1 MKPPSYAS
9 VLKLVWPLALGMA
22 NNAAMQFADRV
33 FLAHESAASLEAV
46 LPASMLAAIFIS
58 FFQSVV
64 AYAGTFVAQYHGAGN
79 EDGCRRAY
87 WAGLTLAAASA
98 FFFVC
103 LAPLGDFVFTSVGHS
118 AHVAARECSYYR
130 IVMYGAFAVCGT
142 MAASG
147 YLTGRGRTRL
157 VFWVNVAGNVLNIG
171 LDPLLI
177 FGWGPVPTLGM
188 AGAAIATIASQA
200 VQMAILNFVVIH
212 EVCGARRRTEDKGQ
226 RVEGSQF
233 SILKSIIRYGS
244 PAGVYQVLNLLS
256 FTIFVFAMAAAGDVA
271 LAVSNAVFTINYF
284 LFAPME
290 GFSIGA
296 GILVGQFQGASD
308 PQNASRAGNRV
319 LALALVYTV
328 LSSVAVFIL
337 RRPILGLFAADS
349 AALDAA
355 EFMSL
360 GTVLLILSITWQ
372 IFDAADTVLS
382 GALKGAGD
390 TRFVMN
396 WMLFSAFI
404 VWLPLVFIVRCFHP
418 TMPMFWLTMVVYV
431 VVICVG
437 TVVRWCRG
445 PWRRIRLVDIASCE
459 TRSRGLV
466 RQSFSEGG
474 THDPAKFA
482 KPCQN

>member
-9 VLKLVWPLALGMA
+9 VIKLVWPLALGMA

-33 FLAHESAASLEAV
+33 FLAHESAASLEAI
-46 LPASMLAAIFIS
+46 LPASMLAAVFIC
-58 FFQSVV
+58 FFQSIV
-64 AYAGTFVAQYHGAGN
+64 AYAGTFVAQYHGARN

-87 WAGLTLAAASA
+87 WSGLTLATVSA
-98 FFFVC
+98 VFFVC
-103 LAPLGDFVFTSVGHS
+103 LVPLGDLVFSGVGHS
-118 AHVAARECSYYR
+118 AQVVARECSYYR
-130 IVMYGAFAVCGT
+130 IVMYGAFSVCGA

-157 VFWVNVAGNVLNIG
+157 VFWVNVAGNVLNVA

-177 FGWGPVPTLGM
+177 FGWGPVPALGM
-188 AGAAIATIASQA
+188 AGAAIATIVAQA
-200 VQMAILNFVVIH
+200 AQMAILNFVVIR
-212 EVCGARRRTEDKGQ
+212 EVTAGRRTEDK
-226 RVEGSQF
+226 RPGSDCSQLA
-233 SILKSIIRYGS
+233 ILKSIIRYGV

-256 FTIFVFAMAAAGDVA
+256 FTIFVFAMAVAGDAA

-308 PQNASRAGNRV
+308 PENASRAGNRV
-319 LALALVYTV
+319 LALALVYIV
-328 LSSVAVFIL
+328 LSSAAVFIF

-349 AALDAA
+349 AVLDAS

-360 GTVLLILSITWQ
+360 GAILLILAITWQ

-390 TRFVMN
+390 TRFVMR
-396 WMLFSAFI
+396 WMLFSAFF
-404 VWLPLVFIVRCFHP
+404 VWLPLVFVVRRCCP
-418 TMPMFWLTMVVYV
+418 TMPMFWATMVVYV

-437 TVVRWCRG
+437 TAVRWCRG
-445 PWRRIRLVDIASCE
+445 PWRRIRLV
-459 TRSRGLV
+459 G
-466 RQSFSEGG
+466 
-474 THDPAKFA
+474 
-482 KPCQN
+482 